1 MTLWKRTQLLRQL
14 IGGTLIAALNG
25 VLVGMRLCKN
35 EFDQLFWSA
44 LVLLVLGVA
53 MTVQAALKMEP
64 RRGGS
69 AAREDRSP

>member
-44 LVLLVLGVA
+44 LVSCHSSKVG
-53 MTVQAALKMEP
+53 
-64 RRGGS
+64 
-69 AAREDRSP
+69 